1 MLLNAGTNAHPYQ
14 VSRSTAPLRAAN
26 SNEPTNFKKKKPPG
40 QHPSSLPLLII
51 HAWTMEKVGVGRSI
65 LNAGCTT
72 SSDRLP
78 DAIWGYVP
86 AIPTIV
92 VAVAELGRVP
102 LASAFFYRGRV
113 VRCFIPLAIL
123 ALSYLAIENRTVGF
137 ERLFSMRL
145 SEVMAAASA
154 VAQADADRL
163 ILEGGNRQ
171 EASAQ
176 QRAELRAG
184 VRARDESIRALTD
197 QIEAAGEDHRHG
209 NDHHPGGVRVPL
221 PVTPGTVLC
230 ANNVSG
236 KLVANFRSAKP
247 GGEHDQ

>member
-1 MLLNAGTNAHPYQ
+1 
-14 VSRSTAPLRAAN
+14 
-26 SNEPTNFKKKKPPG
+26 
-40 QHPSSLPLLII
+40 
-51 HAWTMEKVGVGRSI
+51 MEMVGVGRGI

-86 AIPTIV
+86 AIPMIV
-92 VAVAELGRVP
+92 LAVAELGRFP
-102 LASAFFYRGRV
+102 LACAFFHRGRV
-113 VRCFIPLAIL
+113 VRCFILLAIL

-154 VAQADADRL
+154 GAQADADRL
-163 ILEGGNRQ
+163 ILEDGNRQ

-184 VRARDESIRALTD
+184 VRARDESIRASMD

-209 NDHHPGGVRVPL
+209 NEHHPGGVRVPL
-221 PVTPGTVLC
+221 PVTPGTVLY
-230 ANNVSG
+230 ANNLSG
-236 KLVANFRSAKP
+236 KLVASFSVNETRRRT
-247 GGEHDQ
+247 